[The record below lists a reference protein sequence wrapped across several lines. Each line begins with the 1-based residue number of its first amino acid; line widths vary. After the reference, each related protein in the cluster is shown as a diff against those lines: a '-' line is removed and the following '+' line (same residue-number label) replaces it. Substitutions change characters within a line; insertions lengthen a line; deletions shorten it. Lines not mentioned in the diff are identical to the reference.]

1 MDANLYVFEGSAN
14 PGPVSSNPKSG
25 SASPGVSLSA
35 ISSPCLAF
43 SGSPTIASSSNVSAP
58 FRCSILDSKVFS
70 EGFSPTP
77 EFSKVGSDFRVSS
90 LGVIVLGDRLR
101 FSLPIMSES
110 GAPIYPSNS
119 KSVLRYHWRSK
130 ANTAKMD
137 TSLFDEGHIALSAP
151 MTPLFDASSQALGG
165 TVVQSSPKLGGGAGK
180 SPSSSFLRHG
190 FLLPSVSSPL
200 SEKEVNFRL
209 NGLIQSQQWPVG
221 FCLSEE
227 IVV

>member
-1 MDANLYVFEGSAN
+1 
-14 PGPVSSNPKSG
+14 
-25 SASPGVSLSA
+25 
-35 ISSPCLAF
+35 
-43 SGSPTIASSSNVSAP
+43 
-58 FRCSILDSKVFS
+58 
-70 EGFSPTP
+70 
-77 EFSKVGSDFRVSS
+77 
-90 LGVIVLGDRLR
+90 
-101 FSLPIMSES
+101 
-110 GAPIYPSNS
+110 
-119 KSVLRYHWRSK
+119 
-130 ANTAKMD
+130 
-137 TSLFDEGHIALSAP
+137 

-200 SEKEVNFRL
+200 SGCASPIAEKEVNFRL